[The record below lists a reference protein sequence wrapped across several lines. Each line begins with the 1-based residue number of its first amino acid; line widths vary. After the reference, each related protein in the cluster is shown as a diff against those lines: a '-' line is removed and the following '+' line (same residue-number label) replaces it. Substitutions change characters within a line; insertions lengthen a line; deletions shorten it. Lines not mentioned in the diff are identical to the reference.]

1 MKKIL
6 LTVFSIFAIGA
17 SSFAQEANAGDFN
30 FGITVGGGLTKINTD
45 NPYEDVNMDEIS
57 YENKFIAN
65 IQGGL
70 VFDYAFVDN
79 FFVEGG
85 LTFQRKGGKT
95 VVNMFGMETTTT
107 TNLYYVEVPIT
118 LNYRIN
124 LGDFG
129 LIPQVGPYVAFG
141 VGGKTKT
148 KLDGS
153 LGGMMNGMFDML
165 GDAMNSMTGD
175 YGDLDYDYD
184 GSDFDTQLT
193 GVEADE
199 SKDDKSFGDGAADRF
214 DFGLRMGVGL
224 AFSEKVK
231 LTLGYDLGLLDIYRS
246 ASKDAEDAAA
256 AAGNAVESGASAKSK
271 NGTIFGT
278 LTFYI
283 K

>member
-6 LTVFSIFAIGA
+6 LAVFSLFAIGA
-17 SSFAQEANAGDFN
+17 SSYAQEANAGDFN
-30 FGITVGGGLTKINTD
+30 IGITVGGGLTKINTE
-45 NPYEDVNMDEIS
+45 NPYEDISLDEFS
-57 YENKFIAN
+57 YKNKFIAN

-85 LTFQRKGGKT
+85 LTFQRKGGK
-95 VVNMFGMETTTT
+95 VVNEMLGMKTTVT
-107 TNLYYVEVPIT
+107 TNLYYIEVPIT

-124 LGDFG
+124 IGDFG

-148 KLDGS
+148 KIDGD
-153 LGGMMNGMFDML
+153 LGDMMNGMFNML

-175 YGDLDYDYD
+175 YGDLDYDS
-184 GSDFDTQLT
+184 GDFDFETT
-193 GVEADE
+193 GTNEEPEDL
-199 SKDDKSFGDGAADRF
+199 KSFGDGAADRL

-231 LTLGYDLGLLDIYRS
+231 LTLGYDLGLLDIYRT
-246 ASKDAEDAAA
+246 ANKDAEDAAK
-256 AAGNAVESGASAKSK
+256 AAGNTEYEGNAKSK

>member
-6 LTVFSIFAIGA
+6 LAVFSLFAIGA
-17 SSFAQEANAGDFN
+17 SSYAQEANAGDFN
-30 FGITVGGGLTKINTD
+30 IGITVGGGLTKINTE
-45 NPYEDVNMDEIS
+45 NPYEDISLDEFS
-57 YENKFIAN
+57 YKNKFIAN
-65 IQGGL
+65 IKGGL

-85 LTFQRKGGKT
+85 LTFQRKGGK
-95 VVNMFGMETTTT
+95 VVNEMLGMKTTVT
-107 TNLYYVEVPIT
+107 TNLYYIEVPIT

-124 LGDFG
+124 IGDFG

-148 KLDGS
+148 KIDGD
-153 LGGMMNGMFDML
+153 LGDMMNGMFNML

-175 YGDLDYDYD
+175 YGDLDYDS
-184 GSDFDTQLT
+184 GDFDFETT
-193 GVEADE
+193 GTNEEPEDL
-199 SKDDKSFGDGAADRF
+199 KSFGDGAADRL

-231 LTLGYDLGLLDIYRS
+231 LTLGYDLGLLDIYRT
-246 ASKDAEDAAA
+246 ANKDAEDAAK
-256 AAGNAVESGASAKSK
+256 AAGNTEYEGNAKSK

>member
-1 MKKIL
+1 
-6 LTVFSIFAIGA
+6 
-17 SSFAQEANAGDFN
+17 
-30 FGITVGGGLTKINTD
+30 
-45 NPYEDVNMDEIS
+45 MDEFS
-57 YENKFIAN
+57 YKNKFIAN

-85 LTFQRKGGKT
+85 LTFQRKGGK
-95 VVNMFGMETTTT
+95 VVNEMLGMKTTVT

-148 KLDGS
+148 KIDGD
-153 LGGMMNGMFDML
+153 LGDMMNGMFNML

-175 YGDLDYDYD
+175 YGDLDYDN
-184 GSDFDTQLT
+184 SDFGFETT
-193 GVEADE
+193 GTSEEPEDL
-199 SKDDKSFGDGAADRF
+199 KSFGDGAADRL

-246 ASKDAEDAAA
+246 ANKDAEEAAKE
-256 AAGNAVESGASAKSK
+256 AGVTNYEGNAKSK